1 MSAEP
6 LLFSWEQVARALF
19 VAGDVRSGL
28 WRIGGSLKFAATMT
42 GPSEAAMM
50 PSGVVAVEQL
60 VLVPAD
66 APGPL
71 VFDAS
76 AYVDSHRERA
86 ARPVKERKVPVPV
99 VKRAPKSR

>member
-19 VAGDVRSGL
+19 VAADVRSGL

-42 GPSEAAMM
+42 GPSEAQMM
-50 PSGVVAVEQL
+50 PSGVVAVEEL
-60 VLVPAD
+60 VLVPVD

-76 AYVDSHRERA
+76 AIMGSTRERA
-86 ARPVKERKVPVPV
+86 ARPAKERKASVP
-99 VKRAPKSR
+99 VKRAPKTR